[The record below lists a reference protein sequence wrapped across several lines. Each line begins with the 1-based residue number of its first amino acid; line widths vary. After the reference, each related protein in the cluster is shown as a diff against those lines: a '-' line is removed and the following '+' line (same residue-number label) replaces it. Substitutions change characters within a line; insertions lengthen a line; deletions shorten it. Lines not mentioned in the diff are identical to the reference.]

1 MTSTITLAVSAT
13 VLAMLLIA
21 VMLPWL
27 TVNLRGQYSFALTD
41 VIRGLT
47 SREAIDPS
55 QYRNGDF
62 ASFTTTYKD
71 IYLAFVFS
79 IIFYASAI
87 VYLIG
92 SVASASK
99 RKAALGPGGILA
111 IAATVAW
118 IFGVETLKTHVLAD
132 AKSAGP
138 FADLSSG
145 FINSVF
151 SAGSGPYVI
160 LTAGIV
166 ALAYYFMKEVTLK
179 RAHREIKEK
188 EFIAE
193 EDDEESDVPVESE
206 IDESSMLEQKEV
218 RKKTV
223 HKSANINRIVYK
235 SSGTAALLAFIG
247 AIFGLPGIG
256 HIYVGRIGRGL
267 LILVGGFILYIMSW
281 ISVIGGFVGGVMG
294 SIGSRT
300 PNAGLPFLQ
309 TGIGLGV
316 FLWFAYIGLL
326 IWQIFNARSL
336 AKKLNEEVQLT
347 GKEPW

>member
-1 MTSTITLAVSAT
+1 MTSMITLAVSAT

-47 SREAIDPS
+47 SREAVDPS
-55 QYRNGDF
+55 EYRNGNF

-87 VYLIG
+87 IYLIG
-92 SVASASK
+92 SVASANK

-111 IAATVAW
+111 IAGTVAW
-118 IFGVETLKTHVLAD
+118 IFGIEILKTHVLDD

-160 LTAGIV
+160 LAGGII
-166 ALAYYFMKEVTLK
+166 ALAYYFMKEVTWK
-179 RAHREIKEK
+179 RASHEIKE
-188 EFIAE
+188 E
-193 EDDEESDVPVESE
+193 ELISEEGDEESDVPVESE
-206 IDESSMLEQKEV
+206 MDESSILEKEV
-218 RKKTV
+218 KKTV
-223 HKSANINRIVYK
+223 RKPTNINIIVYK
-235 SSGTAALLAFIG
+235 STGTAALLAFIG

-256 HIYVGRIGRGL
+256 HIYVGRVGRGL
-267 LILVGGFILYIMSW
+267 LILFSGFVLYIFSW
-281 ISVIGGFVGGVMG
+281 LSFLTGAIGGILGG
-294 SIGSRT
+294 
-300 PNAGLPFLQ
+300 PNAGIPFFQ
-309 TGIGLGV
+309 TGTSLAIAL
-316 FLWFAYIGLL
+316 FLMYFGLL
-326 IWQIFNARSL
+326 VWQILDARSQ
-336 AKKLNEEVQLT
+336 AKKLNEQIQLT